1 MAHNRL
7 ANVDRRVLRASIAA
21 AGLCLVTFLILR
33 LLLLLLDGPSPLDV
47 WLAEHIRQPNPSQGI
62 KILERLIALPGSRKG
77 AAALILGV
85 GAWAWFRRGDL
96 RPGALL
102 LAAFVATVATIE
114 ILKALIVRVMPI
126 APSGEPE
133 DRAFLSSHVA
143 IAVAVLGMLVVVI
156 GLSGRRDLLRPAVP
170 MAIVAV
176 SAVAVSL
183 MAADMHYLVD
193 ILSGAA
199 VAGFWVS
206 VLALVGHLI
215 WTRPRAPTSPAPS
228 PELLELGEDR
238 GSGSPR
244 PTPTAA
250 RTADPGGPSR

>member
-1 MAHNRL
+1 MAQNRL

-21 AGLCLVTFLILR
+21 AALCLVTFLILR
-33 LLLLLLDGPSPLDV
+33 LLLLFLDGPSPLDV

-77 AAALILGV
+77 AAVLILGV

-143 IAVAVLGMLVVVI
+143 IAVAVLGVLVVVI
-156 GLSGRRDLLRPAVP
+156 GLSGRRDLLRPAAAI
-170 MAIVAV
+170 AIVAV
-176 SAVAVSL
+176 GAVAVSV
-183 MAADMHYLVD
+183 MAADKHYLVD
-193 ILSGAA
+193 VLSGAA
-199 VAGFWVS
+199 IAGFWVS
-206 VLALVGHLI
+206 VLALVGHDM
-215 WTRPRAPTSPAPS
+215 WTRPPAPTPPAP
-228 PELLELGEDR
+228 
-238 GSGSPR
+238 PR
-244 PTPTAA
+244 DLSEVGDQVP
-250 RTADPGGPSR
+250 